1 LRFRKLLI
9 LENPTLQMSKGVSL
23 MKTRFCALLLGASL
37 FALASA
43 ANAGQPLSDSQ
54 MDGVTAGMGSWAAF
68 GATAAVAVGNF
79 DANTTVILNTYTS
92 QVENVAISEGF
103 ASGNASSAITT
114 SILAVGSSSTAT
126 CANCGG

>member
-1 LRFRKLLI
+1 
-9 LENPTLQMSKGVSL
+9 

-54 MDGVTAGMGSWAAF
+54 MDGVTAGMGAWAAN

-79 DANTTVILNTYTS
+79 DANTTVVLNTFTS
-92 QVENVAISEGF
+92 QVENVAISEAF
-103 ASGNASSAITT
+103 SAGNAESAVTQ
-114 SILAVGSSSTAT
+114 SLLAVGSSSAAACTG
-126 CANCGG
+126 CGG